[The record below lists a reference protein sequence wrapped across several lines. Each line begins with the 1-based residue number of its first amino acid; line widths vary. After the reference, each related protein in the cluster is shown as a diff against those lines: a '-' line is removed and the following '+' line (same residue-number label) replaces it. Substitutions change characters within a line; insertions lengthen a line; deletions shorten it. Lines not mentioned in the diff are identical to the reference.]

1 MTREDAIRWHQA
13 LAASAGALSGS
24 IARKAHSKRLVQ
36 DLLSMLRP
44 VLREMETDALQ
55 YQALENIEKL
65 PAEQCGCGTECQDIG
80 GGRCRYEPKRRVARP
95 VKKRK

>member
-44 VLREMETDALQ
+44 VLREMETDSLQ
-55 YQALENIEKL
+55 YEALENIEKNSG
-65 PAEQCGCGTECQDIG
+65 EKCGCGVECQDIG
-80 GGRCRYEPKRRVARP
+80 GGRCRYEPKRRLPRP
-95 VKKRK
+95 VKRK